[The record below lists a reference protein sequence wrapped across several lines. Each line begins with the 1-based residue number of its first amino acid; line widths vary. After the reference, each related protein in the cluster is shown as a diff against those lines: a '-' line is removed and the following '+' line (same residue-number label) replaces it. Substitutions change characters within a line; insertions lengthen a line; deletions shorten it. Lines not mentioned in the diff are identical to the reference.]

1 MKKRFTLIELLVV
14 IAIIAILASML
25 LPALSKAKD
34 KAKTV
39 SCVNKLKQMGLAL
52 TMYAG
57 DFQDFLPYTYLHING
72 LRSCVQA
79 YIDVGCTNRTHGYPN
94 ALIFGGYLAGI
105 PTTALT
111 AAAAKPYFQCPGDS
125 ALYGKQANTNLLY
138 ASYMFYNCSAEEIE
152 ENKVTSN
159 DVYHYLRKNW
169 SASGAGKGRF
179 RMGKDDPGAVIVADV
194 HPVARKY
201 FGAPALMH
209 HPGSFNTLH
218 MGGNVTI
225 NSDPLDQTRTA
236 TVWAYAPRYDLNNN

>member
-57 DFQDFLPYTYLHING
+57 DFKDFLPYTYLHVNG

-79 YIDVGCTNRTHGYPN
+79 YVDVACTNRTHGYTN
-94 ALIFGGYLAGI
+94 ALMFGGYLAGI

-111 AAAAKPYFQCPGDS
+111 AAAAKPYFQCPGDAS
-125 ALYGKQANTNLLY
+125 LYGKTANTGLVY
-138 ASYMFYNCSAEEIE
+138 SSYMFYNCSAAEIE

-159 DVYHYLRKNW
+159 DIYHYLRKNW
-169 SASGAGKGRF
+169 SATGAGKGRF
-179 RMGKDDPGAVIVADV
+179 RMGADDPGAVIVADV

-218 MGGNVTI
+218 MGGNVEI
-225 NSDPLDQTRTA
+225 NPDPLDQTRTG
-236 TVWAYAPRYDLNNN
+236 TVWAYAPKYDMNK

>member
-57 DFQDFLPYTYLHING
+57 DYKDFLPYTYLHING
-72 LRSCVQA
+72 LRSGVQA
-79 YIDVGCTNRTHGYPN
+79 YIDTGCTNRTHGYPN
-94 ALIFGGYLAGI
+94 ALMFGGYLAGI
-105 PTTALT
+105 PTSAMTVATAR
-111 AAAAKPYFQCPGDS
+111 PYFQCPGDA
-125 ALYGKQANTNLLY
+125 ALYGSVANNNGLAY
-138 ASYMFYNCSAEEIE
+138 ASYMFYNLTAEEAAA
-152 ENKVTSN
+152 VSN
-159 DVYHYLRKNW
+159 DTYHYFHKNW
-169 SASGAGKGRF
+169 DSTQPGKGRF
-179 RMGKDDPGAVIVADV
+179 RMGADDPGAVIVADV

-218 MGGNVTI
+218 MGGNVEI
-225 NSDPLDQTRTA
+225 NPDPLDQTRLN
-236 TVWAYAPRYDLNNN
+236 TVWAYAPRYDMNK